1 MLGDLDFASRAPHRI
16 QVTARRRINLKRPTA
31 MVSEDAPPSDIEL
44 VQPTADGAVAGA
56 PAGDRVLDPA
66 APPGRAVARPPEEV
80 SAAVYA
86 DRLVRARLP
95 SDVPQGQLG
104 CGRCYKGTVGCTA
117 CRRRLGLAK
126 QTDGSWQWQINRR
139 PAASTNAALVT

>member
-1 MLGDLDFASRAPHRI
+1 MPGGLDFASRAPHGI
-16 QVTARRRINLKRPTA
+16 QVTARRRISLKRPAA
-31 MVSEDAPPSDIEL
+31 MISEDAPPADIEL

-66 APPGRAVARPPEEV
+66 APPGRVVARPRQV

-86 DRLVRARLP
+86 DRLARARLP

-104 CGRCYKGTVGCTA
+104 CSTCRRGPVGCTA
-117 CRRRLGLAK
+117 CRRCLGLAK
-126 QTDGSWQWQINRR
+126 QTDGSWQWQIIRR
-139 PAASTNAALVT
+139 PAASTDTALVT